1 MSASET
7 REPVIAYIGIG
18 SNLQDPLAQVGCAL
32 QELEGLPRSRCTR
45 ASGLYRSPPMGPP
58 SQPDYIN
65 AVVGLK
71 TRLAPQALL
80 RELQTIERRH
90 GRRRGVDRWGPRTL
104 DLDLLLY
111 GELMLESE
119 GLIIPHPGL
128 VGRNFVLYPLL
139 ELGGDIPVPGHGP
152 VVRLAEACPRGG
164 LVRLG

>member
-1 MSASET
+1 MSVPET
-7 REPVIAYIGIG
+7 RAPVIAYIGIG
-18 SNLQDPLAQVGCAL
+18 SNLQDPLAQVGRAL
-32 QELEGLPRSRCTR
+32 QELEGLPRSGCTR

-65 AVVGLK
+65 AVAELK
-71 TRLAPQALL
+71 TRLAPQDLL
-80 RELQTIERRH
+80 WGLQAIEHRH
-90 GRRRGVDRWGPRTL
+90 GRRRGVGRWGPRTL

-128 VGRNFVLYPLL
+128 AGRNFVLYPLL
-139 ELGGDIPVPGHGP
+139 ELGGDIAVPGHGP
-152 VVRLAEACPRGG
+152 VARLTAACPRGA